1 MIQVLFTELLEQ
13 VQDSKCA
20 DSGFKKEAQD
30 SVLKEV
36 QEVYSGPYPIP
47 LYKIKQKEQVY
58 KVLYKDWKFLQDQSG
73 FGQDEEIQMVT
84 VPDQVWDSIIK
95 VSNYYS
101 NLYSNQLMI
110 LIQVRKSCKQY
121 RNNSLPFTHIL
132 SELYDDSIATGEYT
146 RTLTPGTSILVRKYS
161 RTRTEPS
168 EVTNKK

>member
-47 LYKIKQKEQVY
+47 LYKIKQKEQIY
-58 KVLYKDWKFLQDQSG
+58 KALYKDQKFLQDQSG
-73 FGQDEEIQMVT
+73 FRQDEEIQIVT
-84 VPDQVWDSIIK
+84 VLDQVQDSIIK

-110 LIQVRKSCKQY
+110 LIQVRKSYKQY
-121 RNNSLPFTHIL
+121 
-132 SELYDDSIATGEYT
+132 
-146 RTLTPGTSILVRKYS
+146 
-161 RTRTEPS
+161 
-168 EVTNKK
+168 